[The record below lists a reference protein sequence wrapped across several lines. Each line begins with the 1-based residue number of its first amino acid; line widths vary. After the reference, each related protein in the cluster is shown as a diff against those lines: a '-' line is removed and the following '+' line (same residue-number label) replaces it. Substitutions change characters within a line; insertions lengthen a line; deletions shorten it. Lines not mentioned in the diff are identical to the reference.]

1 RAITSPIPGGLAI
14 ATILAMAI
22 FSSISGSAIVTMMAV
37 GTLMYPALIQSGYSV
52 RFTLGLLCT
61 GGTLGVIIPPS
72 ILMILYG
79 LSTDVSVTNM
89 FMAGWG
95 PGLLMV
101 LVLCVYS
108 VICNRSAETSPF
120 DIAEVWAALKHGIT
134 ALLMPVILMGG
145 IYSGIFTVTEA
156 AAVSL
161 LYALLIEVVLF
172 RNLGAKDVFR
182 LGLDTVKLLG
192 TL

>member
-1 RAITSPIPGGLAI
+1 
-14 ATILAMAI
+14 
-22 FSSISGSAIVTMMAV
+22 
-37 GTLMYPALIQSGYSV
+37 
-52 RFTLGLLCT
+52 
-61 GGTLGVIIPPS
+61 
-72 ILMILYG
+72 
-79 LSTDVSVTNM
+79 
-89 FMAGWG
+89 
-95 PGLLMV
+95 
-101 LVLCVYS
+101 
-108 VICNRSAETSPF
+108 PF

-192 TL
+192 TLMPLVAFAGSLNVILQYEGVPQALVAWTQETFTADWQMLIMVNLMLLVAGALMDESSAIIILAPLLAPLGLAYGYDPVHFAIMVIVNLQIGYVMPPVALSVIVA